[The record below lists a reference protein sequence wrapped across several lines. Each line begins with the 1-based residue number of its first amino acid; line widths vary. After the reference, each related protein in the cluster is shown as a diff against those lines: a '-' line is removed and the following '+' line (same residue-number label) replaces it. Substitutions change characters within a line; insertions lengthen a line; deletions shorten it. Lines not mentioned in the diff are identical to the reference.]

1 MLSFMPRGISLLPIL
16 LHSDDVPASARDA
29 LLAASV
35 APVDEQRTHL
45 EAAARALFR
54 DAQLDCADARELV
67 GL

>member
-1 MLSFMPRGISLLPIL
+1 MPRGISLLPIL
-16 LHSDDVPASARDA
+16 LHSDEVPASARA
-29 LLAASV
+29 ELLAASA
-35 APVDEQRTHL
+35 APVGEERPHL